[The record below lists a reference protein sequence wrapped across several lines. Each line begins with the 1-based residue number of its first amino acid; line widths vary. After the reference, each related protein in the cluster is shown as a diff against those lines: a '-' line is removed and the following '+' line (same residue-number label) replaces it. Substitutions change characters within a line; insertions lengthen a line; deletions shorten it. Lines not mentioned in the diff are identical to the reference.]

1 MSSKRV
7 WVVLPDQ
14 LSTRLF
20 VDTGILTGLSDRLDG
35 AVDAVLVGDGAGW
48 SEGTG
53 GVPAIAAAELAS
65 AHVSVAERLHRSVD
79 RGLDRSIGYYPLAI
93 RLSLR
98 HGFHRERMAPGH
110 ENWMLDSSRVGPLP
124 RWDPSSGEWLPGT
137 SAERVMCHARSA
149 SVCAA
154 TAAHSCSRMSSRRSS
169 FRSSCRRVA
178 SAFPI
183 VAHVASWD
191 HTVGKGVIAPFCD
204 VYIVQNAT
212 MRDDLTRYHEI
223 DPGRIVV
230 TGWPQTDVYAR
241 QRPREDFDAVVRSFD
256 LDPALPLVAV
266 MGNTPTNAPFE
277 DRFVERLVR
286 WWEAEGRGRMT
297 LLFRPHP
304 RDRAWRE
311 RFAAALSTSGVHVQ
325 EASFTDLDVLATI
338 LQHASCV
345 VANAGTILLEALVND
360 RPAVCV
366 LYDEGA
372 PPGESWAMKN
382 VIGEHY
388 RELATSDAFYP
399 AKCFEDVVSGIERS
413 LATPGR
419 ARRRTRARRRRSSA
433 TWTGWR
439 RSVWSTRSRIVVA
452 EPMKL
457 VMTLLARNEADIV
470 DAQLAF
476 HLNSVSTS
484 CSRPTT
490 DRTTARRRSSSDT
503 SARVASISSASPATT
518 CVRPNGSRGWPAL
531 PRPSS
536 APTG

>member
-14 LSTRLF
+14 LSTRVF
-20 VDTGILTGLSDRLDG
+20 VDTGILAGLSVRLDD
-35 AVDAVLVGDGAGW
+35 AVAAVLVGDGAGW

-53 GVPAIAAAELAS
+53 GVRAIAAAELVS
-65 AHVSVAERLHRSVD
+65 AHVSVAERIHRGMD
-79 RGLDRSIGYYPLAI
+79 RRLDGSIGYYPLAI

-110 ENWMLDSSRVGPLP
+110 ENWMLDSSRRGPLP
-124 RWDPSSGEWLPGT
+124 RWDPLERRMADWHFGRARYVPRVLRDRMRRECDALVLSNVQPQVVVPFLV
-137 SAERVMCHARSA
+137 SA
-149 SVCAA
+149 
-154 TAAHSCSRMSSRRSS
+154 RRLGI
-169 FRSSCRRVA
+169 
-178 SAFPI
+178 PI

-223 DPGRIVV
+223 EPGRIVV

-241 QRPREDFDAVVRSFD
+241 QRPHEEFDAVLRSFD
-256 LDPALPLVAV
+256 LDPTLPLVAV

-277 DRFVERLVR
+277 DRFVERVVR

-311 RFAAALSTSGVHVQ
+311 RFEAALSTPGVHVQ

-388 RELATSDAFYP
+388 RELASSDAFYP
-399 AKCFEDVVSGIERS
+399 ARCFEDVVSGIERS
-413 LATPGR
+413 LAHPAELSAERARVVSEIVGDVDGR
-419 ARRRTRARRRRSSA
+419 A
-433 TWTGWR
+433 
-439 RSVWSTRSRIVVA
+439 A
-452 EPMKL
+452 ER
-457 VMTLLARNEADIV
+457 VV
-470 DAQLAF
+470 DAIVRSAG
-476 HLNSVSTS
+476 V
-484 CSRPTT
+484 
-490 DRTTARRRSSSDT
+490 AR
-503 SARVASISSASPATT
+503 
-518 CVRPNGSRGWPAL
+518 
-531 PRPSS
+531 
-536 APTG
+536 